1 MNNSVISMVIYC
13 CTGVGVAQLGGYL
26 FAVGGHDGS
35 NYLNSVEAY
44 NPITDRSV
52 NNIYYSQTNDTRRL
66 IG

>member
-1 MNNSVISMVIYC
+1 MFVYT

-52 NNIYYSQTNDTRRL
+52 YNIVLFSDQRYSKTDWLNRKVL
-66 IG
+66 F